1 MSTTTSMTMPQ
12 SLGRRRSHRGGSW
25 SEPRPVGLP
34 PPLTSIQALARALA
48 ASMSRSGRAQ
58 ENHFLFR
65 LLQQARDLD
74 DFVGA
79 PSSESMVRLFLTTT
93 DHESG
98 YSLLHD
104 AVYRRD
110 VVATLLLLR
119 ALGNNGGVT
128 RVRPWQS
135 LETMA
140 VVDREGWTPRQLL
153 AWQQRQDLLDCR
165 RAIQQTAVV
174 AAAKSSVEPSAGRSR
189 SQSTATSIEDED
201 DLRLL
206 SRHLNLLHSADSDE
220 ESEEPVNPVGPITM
234 SFDITSYGC
243 EVVTFG
249 RAHHPALGV
258 VTNAHSDA
266 NASTTTATS
275 STSQSIRPQRVATFA
290 LAERDHHGGVVAVA
304 GATHHSL
311 FCTASGA
318 LYACGLGKGGR
329 LGLPSTTHDGT
340 TFVPTRLVSL
350 SAWHVTAVAAA
361 ENHSL
366 CVTACGN
373 VFAWGSNRFGQL
385 GLDPS
390 SPGFSAHC
398 IPPDESSWSAAQ
410 STKSCL
416 NVPRRVDRLH
426 QVTAVAA
433 GLRHSL
439 ALTQQGHVYGWG
451 DNSAGQLGLARRS
464 GIHKVQRIEALWG
477 LATKEGR
484 VALAICAADQ
494 SSLALTAP
502 TRTDVFRPVNEVY
515 WWGHGCPTPTRVH
528 FRKSTRGHVNPVAI
542 SCAQHHNVAV
552 TSDGRVYTW
561 GFGETLGTHKK
572 SSNSSSS
579 APQLVTGLL
588 PENGGGRVVAV
599 SACDN
604 HTAVVTDTGR

>member
-1 MSTTTSMTMPQ
+1 
-12 SLGRRRSHRGGSW
+12 
-25 SEPRPVGLP
+25 
-34 PPLTSIQALARALA
+34 
-48 ASMSRSGRAQ
+48 MSRSSGAA
-58 ENHFLFR
+58 EKYHFLFR
-65 LLQQARDLD
+65 LLQQAHDLD

-79 PSSESMVRLFLTTT
+79 PSSESLVRLFLTTT

-98 YSLLHD
+98 YTLLHD

-119 ALGNNGGVT
+119 AVGNNGGVS

-135 LETMA
+135 LETTAA

-165 RAIQQTAVV
+165 RAMQQQ
-174 AAAKSSVEPSAGRSR
+174 AAAKSSVEQSAGRNR
-189 SQSTATSIEDED
+189 SQSTPTSIEDED

-206 SRHLNLLHSADSDE
+206 SRHLNLLQPADSDE
-220 ESEEPVNPVGPITM
+220 ESEEPVNPVGPITA
-234 SFDITSYGC
+234 SFEITSYGC

-266 NASTTTATS
+266 NASTTTAS

-290 LAERDHHGGVVAVA
+290 LAERGHHGGVVAVA

-329 LGLPSTTHDGT
+329 LGLPSNTHDGT

-390 SPGFSAHC
+390 SPGFSARC

-416 NVPRRVDRLH
+416 NVPRRVDHLR

-439 ALTQQGHVYGWG
+439 ALTRQGEVYGWG

-477 LATKEGR
+477 LADNKKEGR

-502 TRTDVFRPVNEVY
+502 TRTDVFRPANEVY

-528 FRKSTRGHVNPVAI
+528 FRKSSRGHVNPVAI

-552 TSDGRVYTW
+552 SSDGRVYSW
-561 GFGETLGTHKK
+561 GFHTDTLGTTRKK
-572 SSNSSSS
+572 NSSSSSS